1 MSFHFVKKA
10 TKSTIEQTGR
20 RSIGFLTFALE
31 CMFNCV
37 QSLLLFYFS
46 AQVHCAACKTSSV
59 TNTVYAE
66 RAAALQPQQFKDMR
80 DKVCRKKQI
89 RKTVF
94 IFPAVIKDI
103 TPLLFYIAMCVVVA
117 SHELYITASSYAFKQ
132 CLFTVLHQV
141 GLHDLP
147 SKY

>member
-1 MSFHFVKKA
+1 MDSLTLFTATSTTSGPSVEGEGIILIKRMSFHFVKKA

-46 AQVHCAACKTSSV
+46 AQVRCAACKTSSV

-66 RAAALQPQQFKDMR
+66 RAAAL
-80 DKVCRKKQI
+80 
-89 RKTVF
+89 
-94 IFPAVIKDI
+94 
-103 TPLLFYIAMCVVVA
+103 
-117 SHELYITASSYAFKQ
+117 
-132 CLFTVLHQV
+132 
-141 GLHDLP
+141 
-147 SKY
+147 